1 MNYSC
6 HLLRSSEEMELFR
19 ERVRKILPQ
28 VMSNIKDYIASLP
41 NDAWINYLKG
51 VPQKNI
57 PLIIGCICIY
67 IHEEMDFYTEDID
80 FNSAATM
87 IRVRRYQWE
96 KPSDLLDNENHRE
109 KVQNNGSPKQ

>member
-1 MNYSC
+1 MDHKEY
-6 HLLRSSEEMELFR
+6 LLRTHEDIITFKIRMGKTLAPAMAS
-19 ERVRKILPQ
+19 VRK
-28 VMSNIKDYIASLP
+28 YIASIPP
-41 NDAWINYLKG
+41 NAWIDYLRG

-57 PLIIGCICIY
+57 PKIIGCICIY
-67 IHEEMDFYTEDID
+67 ICEEMDFYTEDID